1 MDRKLRKAS
10 HSVYSLKVH
19 LVWITK
25 YRYAVIGREMAIRI
39 RDLIRQD
46 CDRLDIQI
54 ISGIVSKDHVHIFIS
69 YPPKISISEIVKTLK
84 GRSSKKI
91 QQEFLELKR
100 RYWGQRFWGI
110 GYGAFSYI
118 YQISPA

>member
-1 MDRKLRKAS
+1 
-10 HSVYSLKVH
+10 
-19 LVWITK
+19 
-25 YRYAVIGREMAIRI
+25 MAIRI

-100 RYWGQRFWGI
+100 RYWGQHFWGI
-110 GYGAFSYI
+110 GYGAFSAGEVTDELIEEYLSHHDEHPNHI
-118 YQISPA
+118 DDIKIVGE